1 MAKLLTPAP
10 IITPIQTTDKA
21 SCTSLLQIIF
31 ATIKA
36 EHS

>member
-10 IITPIQTTDKA
+10 IITSIQTTDKA
-21 SCTSLLQIIF
+21 TCLTILQTIF
-31 ATIKA
+31 SVIKA